1 MPLSLPLTHNFHSLS
16 ALLCYPKFLTHFSDS
31 LSLARAATSGFDVG
45 IDCGDGVEG
54 GFIDGLGLMMGL
66 FAGGEI
72 DGIGWRSLTG
82 VVCFELLGFSFASQ
96 LWVVGCCGFSFGSPV
111 WVCCEVLGSSGCIR
125 SSYYGGF

>member
-1 MPLSLPLTHNFHSLS
+1 MLY
-16 ALLCYPKFLTHFSDS
+16 CG
-31 LSLARAATSGFDVG
+31 SGFDVG

-82 VVCFELLGFSFASQ
+82 VVCFELLEISFASP